1 MKRLITYIATTMF
14 SCFVYAQAVDSI
26 KNKIIIRD
34 NGNAMEITMGDS
46 SVTISYEFMYEKY
59 LLNGVEKANDGNFE
73 SALADFNVAL
83 LYITTDPQ
91 AYYNKGLAYYYLKQY
106 DMAIENYN
114 VAVELDSNY
123 EEAYGQRG
131 IVKSLS
137 GDPEGAKTD
146 FRKAILIK
154 PEKGLNY
161 YNYGIALLVN
171 DEIDEGCQQMI
182 IALKLG
188 YSDAENVIL
197 KYCH

>member
-1 MKRLITYIATTMF
+1 MF